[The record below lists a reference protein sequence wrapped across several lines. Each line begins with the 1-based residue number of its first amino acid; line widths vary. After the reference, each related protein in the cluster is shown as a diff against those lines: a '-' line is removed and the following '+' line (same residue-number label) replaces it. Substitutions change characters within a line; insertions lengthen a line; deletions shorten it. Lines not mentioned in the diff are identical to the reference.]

1 MKWCGVADKT
11 STTTGDDGDVESNGD
26 VSEEMGYNRDFWPI
40 PILQWCARISCHH
53 CCIRG

>member
-11 STTTGDDGDVESNGD
+11 STTAGDDGDVESNGD